1 MQKDEVIERIRDAF
15 SATPYPGDPF
25 LQGSFD
31 GSEPFEEV
39 GAFAGKNDW
48 RTLDSKML
56 DARYCALDFFSEGG
70 FRFFLPAYLV
80 ADLREELLTA
90 EPLFHLWHGFA
101 TVSTDVAVGS
111 RTFHRSSGGNRPVNP
126 RRYGAI
132 RWSDYARHRLSVFA
146 REEAQAIVTYMTY
159 KREHSA
165 TDLDKSRIDAALR
178 EFWSERAEN
187 APTRKELE
195 VHQQEEAE
203 FYAALQGEASPRG
216 TETLGKK
223 KGDNDG

>member
-1 MQKDEVIERIRDAF
+1 MHKEEVIERIREAF

-39 GAFAGKNDW
+39 GAFAGKSDW

-80 ADLREELLTA
+80 ADLCQELLTA

-101 TVSTDVAVGS
+101 TVSADVAVGS
-111 RTFHRSSGGNRPVNP
+111 RTFRRISGGNRLINP

-132 RWSDYARHRLSVFA
+132 TWSDYARHRLSTFV
-146 REEAQAIVTYMTY
+146 REEAQAIVAYLAY
-159 KREHSA
+159 NREHSA
-165 TDLDKSRIDAALR
+165 TDLDKSRIDAALK
-178 EFWSERAEN
+178 EFWSDRAEN
-187 APTRKELE
+187 APTHKEVE
-195 VHQQEEAE
+195 AHQQEEAE
-203 FYAALQGEASPRG
+203 FYAALQGDVSLRG
-216 TETLGKK
+216 KQKSETAPPE
-223 KGDNDG
+223 